1 MTKINKYI
9 KGQFNEVVF
18 ERDGQEHTVFIIE
31 GLVYTKTKELFTGE
45 ITGKHNAKVIEGK
58 FEGKV
63 NSYFSD
69 EELFSASKE
78 EEPYKGQK
86 YEKKIYVETFY
97 KDGKKNGQYVEYH
110 ANGPLHIKTYY
121 KDDKLDGEYLKYNRA
136 GILDIEEHY
145 KEGRRE
151 GECKYY
157 IAGTIKKKGSFKK
170 DILIGE
176 MIEYNRDGVV
186 ISGKTGEVLSYH
198 ENGKLRTIENY
209 KNGKRHGEFIRYD
222 KNGQTI
228 SQSTY
233 KDGTLL

>member
-1 MTKINKYI
+1 MNKTF
-9 KGQFNEVVF
+9 KGQFDTVVF
-18 ERDGQEHTVFIIE
+18 MRDGKEYVVIIQE
-31 GLVYTKTKELFTGE
+31 GLVYTRTKELFTGQ

-69 EELFSASKE
+69 EDLFYASKE

-86 YEKKIYVETFY
+86 YDKKIHVETFY
-97 KDGKKNGQYVEYH
+97 KDGKKNGQWLQYH
-110 ANGPLHIKTYY
+110 ADGKLHIKTHY
-121 KDDKLDGEYLKYNRA
+121 KDDKLDGEYFYYNKA
-136 GILDIEEHY
+136 GILDFEGHY
-145 KEGRRE
+145 KNGLKE

-157 IAGTIKKKGSFKK
+157 IAGKIKEKGSFKK
-170 DILIGE
+170 GILIGE

-186 ISGKTGEVLSYH
+186 ISGKTGEVLSYY

-222 KNGQTI
+222 KNGQII
-228 SQSTY
+228 SQNTY
-233 KDGTLL
+233 KDGK